1 MGISWISPLYLTGAL
16 LLALPVLL
24 HLVQKNRSDGIRF
37 PSLMFLQQIPLRE
50 KRRLEIRNWL
60 LLLLRCLL
68 LLLVVL
74 AFARPFLVGGSE
86 SIALDTGR
94 HDSIIVLDRSYSM
107 RIADHWQ
114 QAQDIALRLV
124 DEKQAQDRIG
134 IVVFDESTQVL
145 SDLTTNADDLR
156 RLLRRQA
163 PGLRAT
169 RLRPGLEQ
177 ATRLLSVSNASA
189 KQILLIS
196 DFQTVALE
204 PGKVA
209 QLTRDIELKAFA
221 VEVATA
227 ANATLSA
234 VAIGPSAQGTADEFA
249 LTVEVTNHAASPLQ
263 RQLRLVIDGREIAQR
278 DLRLEAGEVVTE
290 IFDKLNAGRHP
301 VRGVVSLDDDALALD
316 NHAYFV
322 YSSKQQLPVLLVEGT
337 AARANQSLY
346 VENALQLARTPA
358 FRITRKRWQ
367 ELQAADLAAF
377 SVIIV
382 NDASIPGGAPGASLQ
397 DFVAAGGGLL
407 VVSGDQVQ
415 GNWPSADGGFLPGSP
430 LQVVDAKP
438 GEAFNIGSIV
448 DAHPLLNAVG
458 TRPGVD
464 LSSARVFSYRNLEP
478 GADDRVLARYSDG
491 GVALLETT
499 GLSGRVLVLT
509 TTLDTHW
516 NDLALQPAFLPFL
529 HQALRYLAAFEPP
542 AQDYAIGSVVD
553 VMRYA
558 RALAGGDAIVA
569 ATGDTALVVEAPS
582 SSEIRLNRQ
591 APLLSIAEPG
601 FYQVHRATPTGA
613 EVVLAANINPVESN
627 LKILDVK
634 RYVEE
639 IEASA
644 VPPPAAELLTRRQA
658 VEYEQRQQL
667 WYVVL
672 CVALALMLLEAI
684 SANWIVHKRSSATA
698 PNADRQV

>member
-1 MGISWISPLYLTGAL
+1 MGISWISPLYLAGTL
-16 LLALPVLL
+16 LIALPVLL

-50 KRRLEIRNWL
+50 KHRLEIRNWL

-74 AFARPFLVGGSE
+74 AFARPFLVDGSE
-86 SIALDTGR
+86 SVALDTGR
-94 HDSIIVLDRSYSM
+94 HDSVIVLDRSYSM
-107 RIADHWQ
+107 RIPDHWQ

-124 DEKQAQDRIG
+124 DEKQARDRIG

-156 RLLRRQA
+156 RLLRQQA

-177 ATRLLSVSNASA
+177 ATRLLAVSNASV

-196 DFQTVALE
+196 DFQAVALE

-209 QLTRDIELKAFA
+209 KLTRDIELKTFA

-249 LTVEVTNHAASPLQ
+249 LTVDVTNHAASALQ
-263 RQLRLVIDGREIAQR
+263 RQLRLVINGREIARR
-278 DLRLEAGEVVTE
+278 DLRVEAGEVVTE
-290 IFDKLNAGRHP
+290 IFDKLNAGRHL
-301 VRGVVSLDDDALALD
+301 VRGVVSLGDDALALD
-316 NHAYFV
+316 NQAYFV
-322 YSSKQQLPVLLVEGT
+322 YSSKQQVPVLIIESA

-346 VENALQLARTPA
+346 VENALQLARTPV

-367 ELQAADLAAF
+367 ELQAEDLAAF

-382 NDASIPGGAPGASLQ
+382 NDASIPGGVPGASLQ
-397 DFVAAGGGLL
+397 DFVGAGGVLL
-407 VVSGDQVQ
+407 VASGDQIP
-415 GNWPSADGGFLPGSP
+415 GNWPSADSSPLPGSL

-438 GEAFNIGSIV
+438 GEAFNISPIV
-448 DAHPLLNAVG
+448 AAHPLLNADG
-458 TRPGVD
+458 ARPGVD
-464 LSSARVFSYRNLEP
+464 LSSARIFSYRNLEP
-478 GADDRVLARYSDG
+478 RADDRVLARYSDG

-499 GLSGRVLVLT
+499 RLSGRVLVLT

-542 AQDYAIGSVVD
+542 AQDFAIGSVVD

-558 RALAGGDAIVA
+558 RALVGGDAIVA
-569 ATGDTALVVEAPS
+569 ATGDAALVVEAPS

-591 APLLSIAEPG
+591 APLLSILEPG
-601 FYQVHRATPTGA
+601 FYQVHRATPTSA

-627 LKILDVK
+627 LEIFDVA
-634 RYVEE
+634 RFVEE
-639 IEASA
+639 IRASA
-644 VPPPAAELLTRRQA
+644 VPPPAAALLTRRQA
-658 VEYEQRQQL
+658 VEYEQQQQL
-667 WYVVL
+667 WYVML
-672 CVALALMLLEAI
+672 YMALALMLLEAI
-684 SANWIVHKRSSATA
+684 SANWIVRKRSSAAA
-698 PNADRQV
+698 PDADRQV